1 METPTDR
8 AYDNRAFIPD
18 ADAFSPRWAAQAHAF
33 RGQAKARLDIAYG
46 VGPRERY
53 DLFLPETDPE
63 GLTVFIHGGYWMAFD
78 KSAWSH
84 LAAGP
89 LAHGHAVVVPSYP
102 LCPTARMGEIVA
114 AVGTAIV
121 HAAREV
127 AGPIRLVGHSA
138 GGQLAAR
145 MACRDAPL
153 AADVAKRIARVVAIS
168 GIHDLRPLLWTR
180 MNETLQMDMAE
191 ARRHSPA
198 LLEPA
203 DVDVICWIGDGERPQ
218 LRRQSRLLA
227 LIWEGLAP
235 SVRHVEAPDRH
246 HLDVIEDLAV
256 PESPLTD
263 VLMAP
268 LGQRKP
274 NAAAP

>member
-1 METPTDR
+1 LETPLDR

-18 ADAFSPRWAAQAHAF
+18 ADSFSPRWAAQAHAF
-33 RGQAKARLDIAYG
+33 RERAAAQLDMAYG
-46 VGPRERY
+46 IGPRERY
-53 DLFLPETDPE
+53 DLFLPEVTPE

-89 LAHGHAVVVPSYP
+89 LAYGHAVMVPSYP
-102 LCPTARMGEIVA
+102 LCPTARVAEIVA
-114 AVGTAIV
+114 AVGAAIT
-121 HAAREV
+121 HGARKV

-145 MACRDAPL
+145 MACTDAPL
-153 AADVAKRIARVVAIS
+153 PTEIAERIARVVAIS
-168 GIHDLRPLLWTR
+168 GIHDLRPLLWTQ
-180 MNETLQMDMAE
+180 MNETLQMDLAE

-203 DVDVICWIGDGERPQ
+203 DVDVVAWVGDGERPQ

-227 LIWEGLAP
+227 LVWEGLAP
-235 SVRHVEAPDRH
+235 SVRHVEAADRH
-246 HLDVIEDLAV
+246 HLNVVEDLAV
-256 PESPLTD
+256 GDSALTST
-263 VLMAP
+263 LMA
-268 LGQRKP
+268 
-274 NAAAP
+274 